1 MSYVTKGA
9 EEKGPRAKPRAARYG
24 EQLQEAEEDWQRG
37 EDWAGSHRSLLRA
50 QFPQVV
56 LRPEA
61 MRADPMGSGHH
72 PQALRDPG
80 RSPARAVV

>member
-1 MSYVTKGA
+1 MTKGA
-9 EEKGPRAKPRAARYG
+9 EERGPRAKPRAASYR

-37 EDWAGSHRSLLRA
+37 EDWAGSHRSFLRG

-56 LRPEA
+56 LRQEA
-61 MRADPMGSGHH
+61 MRADPMGTGHH

-80 RSPARAVV
+80 RSPATAVF